1 LTSVATLA
9 KLKNPATTLP
19 MELDKEVGG
28 VLVIL
33 LEPTA
38 VDARVKDTEDEEE
51 DMEGETTSGRPGGSE
66 AFGNFEATG
75 GFFSVLRTTPPAQVL
90 YEERPLDTLGIL
102 ELWLATVPLGPQ
114 CGTDTEPASLEMCI
128 WAK

>member
-1 LTSVATLA
+1 LA

-33 LEPTA
+33 LEPMI
-38 VDARVKDTEDEEE
+38 VDARVKDTEDDDE
-51 DMEGETTSGRPGGSE
+51 DVEGETTSNRPEGTG
-66 AFGNFEATG
+66 AFGNFEATD
-75 GFFSVLRTTPPAQVL
+75 GFFSVLQTTPPAQVL
-90 YEERPLDTLGIL
+90 YEDRPLDTLGIL
-102 ELWLATVPLGPQ
+102 ELKLTTVPLGPQ

-128 WAK
+128 WAR

>member
-38 VDARVKDTEDEEE
+38 VDARVKEDEEE
-51 DMEGETTSGRPGGSE
+51 DMEGETTSSRPGGSE
-66 AFGNFEATG
+66 AFGNFETTD

-102 ELWLATVPLGPQ
+102 EL
-114 CGTDTEPASLEMCI
+114 
-128 WAK
+128 